1 MDLANMRE
9 KGVRSLAVMCQRRS
23 LPGDPTA
30 AGLQED
36 SSKSGP
42 CRLKP
47 AEATTH
53 QGSLFHSHGE
63 RYNGVTEIAIRE
75 DTSQRHVN
83 ILPGRGSAGSWRHQD
98 DTGTV
103 APRKLTSSGAPANRK
118 ALARSRLLNGK
129 DLSRTS
135 AAPRPRND

>member
-75 DTSQRHVN
+75 DTSQRQSTFC
-83 ILPGRGSAGSWRHQD
+83 LGGAARGHGGIK
-98 DTGTV
+98 TI
-103 APRKLTSSGAPANRK
+103 PA
-118 ALARSRLLNGK
+118 L
-129 DLSRTS
+129 
-135 AAPRPRND
+135 